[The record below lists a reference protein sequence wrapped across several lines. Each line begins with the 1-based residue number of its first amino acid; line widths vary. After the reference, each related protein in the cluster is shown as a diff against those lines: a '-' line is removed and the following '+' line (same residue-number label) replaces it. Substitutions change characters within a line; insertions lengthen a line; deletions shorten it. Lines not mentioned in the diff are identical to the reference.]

1 MGPLQ
6 FFLGIDVQRDDG
18 GFFLSQEKYAK
29 EILERAGMSN
39 YKAARTPADV
49 RPKTSDT
56 DGNLINDA
64 SWYRSMTVSRSS
76 AEAEYRGVANAV
88 AESSWLRQLLGELHC
103 HIKGATIA
111 YCDNVVYMA
120 RNPVH
125 HRRTKHI

>member
-1 MGPLQ
+1 MSG
-6 FFLGIDVQRDDG
+6 FAVFLGESLV
-18 GFFLSQEKYAK
+18 
-29 EILERAGMSN
+29 
-39 YKAARTPADV
+39 
-49 RPKTSDT
+49 
-56 DGNLINDA
+56 
-64 SWYRSMTVSRSS
+64 SWSSKRQATVSRSS

-88 AESSWLRQLLGELHC
+88 AECSWLQQLLGELHC